1 MALNTLPAG
10 AFADDAISSDKINLA
25 NNFAFTGTVTGTPQ
39 GMTFLQGQDAS
50 SSSTVTV
57 GSSSLFSSTY
67 KIYMIQGS
75 NIIMSGDGNNLHVR
89 YTLSS
94 GTKSDS
100 YYRYV
105 RTRMYSGSSTVSGYV
120 SEGDAQIPY
129 IGESIGTSAGEN
141 GYFTMYVYNPSDT
154 SRYKTTQFI
163 SGTQD
168 TSRSQQQ
175 NVTSGSYTAN
185 TEAIHGIYLF
195 PNTGTITSGRFNLYG
210 LANA

>member
-1 MALNTLPAG
+1 MTVTTIPTAG
-10 AFADDAISSDKINLA
+10 IADDAVGNTKLDLTENY
-25 NNFAFTGTVTGTPQ
+25 AFTGTITGTPQ

-105 RTRMYSGSSTVSGYV
+105 RTRMYSGSST
-120 SEGDAQIPY
+120 
-129 IGESIGTSAGEN
+129 
-141 GYFTMYVYNPSDT
+141 
-154 SRYKTTQFI
+154 
-163 SGTQD
+163 
-168 TSRSQQQ
+168 
-175 NVTSGSYTAN
+175 
-185 TEAIHGIYLF
+185 
-195 PNTGTITSGRFNLYG
+195 
-210 LANA
+210 

>member
-1 MALNTLPAG
+1 MTVTTIPTAG
-10 AFADDAISSDKINLA
+10 IADDAVGNTKLDLTENY
-25 NNFAFTGTVTGTPQ
+25 AFTGTITGTPQ

-129 IGESIGTSAGEN
+129 IGESMGTSDGEN
-141 GYFTMYVYNPSDT
+141 GYFTMYVYNPSET

-163 SGTQD
+163 LGTQD
-168 TSRSQQQ
+168 SSRSQQQ

-185 TEAIHGIYLF
+185 TEAIHGIYFF

-210 LANA
+210 LSNA